1 MGELPTIPKKTDDT
15 DAKVLENQEENNA
28 NEETLKNKEQ
38 AIAEKE
44 KNVRSKDS
52 NQNQDIFIE
61 YSAIKELRKVSNFDT
76 IINLLNNQKRNN
88 VSSRMEKIIDTNIE
102 AINDI
107 QEEIDII
114 QKTFNENKNEKD
126 QKVFLKN
133 MMENRKDPFEAIAR
147 IKDTELKE
155 QALKLIFRDRNVNFL
170 FIFMFSIKNNQEK
183 VDWLKSIAN
192 KTKNKELKTRINNFV
207 DGYEDLKKEE
217 SANKEKTD
225 KWLDMSKG
233 LAEQIDLENINWD
246 SQFKKDKVF
255 KHNLQK
261 GFKKY
266 VLEEEEK
273 EKEDFGENND
283 NQNIDSEEDIE
294 KTFTYENLAVFYKKH
309 LAKKDDSIFEDIEL
323 PDDYDTDTM
332 IKEIESVLPAMKDDE
347 TISLAF
353 KKLHGILTLKQ
364 RAEKENTP
372 VPVIEKEKNDVKPQE
387 TTEKDLLFSLDSDK
401 KETIESE
408 KKDSLWNTIKETA
421 IDFATITGLN
431 TIDVGFSIIAS
442 MIFSPVTAAIWLSR
456 ARVDAKGGKIK
467 TNDWKDL
474 LISGAFEETKE
485 EKKK

>member
-183 VDWLKSIAN
+183 VD
-192 KTKNKELKTRINNFV
+192 
-207 DGYEDLKKEE
+207 
-217 SANKEKTD
+217 
-225 KWLDMSKG
+225 
-233 LAEQIDLENINWD
+233 
-246 SQFKKDKVF
+246 
-255 KHNLQK
+255 
-261 GFKKY
+261 
-266 VLEEEEK
+266 
-273 EKEDFGENND
+273 
-283 NQNIDSEEDIE
+283 
-294 KTFTYENLAVFYKKH
+294 
-309 LAKKDDSIFEDIEL
+309 
-323 PDDYDTDTM
+323 
-332 IKEIESVLPAMKDDE
+332 
-347 TISLAF
+347 
-353 KKLHGILTLKQ
+353 
-364 RAEKENTP
+364 
-372 VPVIEKEKNDVKPQE
+372 
-387 TTEKDLLFSLDSDK
+387 
-401 KETIESE
+401 
-408 KKDSLWNTIKETA
+408 
-421 IDFATITGLN
+421 
-431 TIDVGFSIIAS
+431 
-442 MIFSPVTAAIWLSR
+442 
-456 ARVDAKGGKIK
+456 
-467 TNDWKDL
+467 
-474 LISGAFEETKE
+474 
-485 EKKK
+485 